1 MLTLFQQRIKYSLVV
16 LFIVLL
22 VACEQPQER
31 KLPYYNTSDF
41 TPHFDKEVSDN
52 FHRIRPFKLTAH
64 TGQTFTEKNMDGK
77 ICVANFFF
85 TTCPGICPRMT
96 INMKVLQ
103 DTFLV
108 DKNIQLISHSVT
120 PDKDS
125 VARLQAFAKSKK
137 VDATKWLLLTGSK
150 EEIYNLGRK
159 FYFVEEDLGEKR
171 DSDIFLHTENFVLT
185 DKKRHIRGIYN
196 GLSLPAMQNLI
207 ADIRALE
214 KE

>member
-1 MLTLFQQRIKYSLVV
+1 MLTPLLLRIKASSLAV
-16 LFIVLL
+16 FIVLFT
-22 VACEQPQER
+22 ACEQPEER

-41 TPHFDKEVSDN
+41 TPHFEKDVSDN
-52 FHRIRPFKLTAH
+52 FHRIRPFSLTAH
-64 TGQTFTEKNMDGK
+64 TGQAFTEKDMDGK

-85 TTCPGICPRMT
+85 STCPGICPRMT
-96 INMKVLQ
+96 VNMKVLQ

-137 VDATKWLLLTGSK
+137 VDATKWLLLTGNK

-171 DSDIFLHTENFVLT
+171 NSDIFLHTENFVLT
-185 DKKRHIRGIYN
+185 DKKRRIRGIYN